1 MNDFFTTI
9 LRGRKVL
16 LGRDFYQFRQ
26 VQRNR
31 LKLGNRFAD
40 WTFCPDI
47 IDETSVIYSFGVGE
61 DISFDLQLMNRFNLH
76 IHAFDPSPNSIE
88 WIRAQELPQEFHF
101 YPIGLSARDGSI
113 SFSEP
118 SDPGLSS
125 LRMTDLASGQAA
137 LKTHSLPVNRL
148 TTIMEKLGH
157 NRLDIL
163 KMDIEGAEYEVVEDL
178 LGSDIQVSQI
188 LIEFHHRFSYIGT
201 AKTRRAIQQLNKAGF
216 KIFDV
221 SPSGE
226 EMAFINSRG

>member
-1 MNDFFTTI
+1 
-9 LRGRKVL
+9 V
-16 LGRDFYQFRQ
+16 
-26 VQRNR
+26 V
-31 LKLGNRFAD
+31 
-40 WTFCPDI
+40 
-47 IDETSVIYSFGVGE
+47 YSFGVGG

-76 IHAFDPSPNSIE
+76 VHAFDPSPNSIE
-88 WIRAQELPQEFHF
+88 WVRVQKLPKEFHF

-118 SDPGLSS
+118 SDPGISS
-125 LRMTDLASGQAA
+125 LRMTDLVLGQEAG

-157 NRLDIL
+157 HRLDIL

-178 LGSDIQVSQI
+178 LESDIQVSQL

-201 AKTRRAIQQLNKAGF
+201 KKTRRAIQRLNEAGF

-226 EMAFINSRG
+226 EMSFINGRG